1 MIAIT
6 SVAFSLTS
14 PYFIAAEITLFIW
27 AVATF
32 AAVPALQVGVVHFG
46 KDAPNLVSTINIGA
60 FNTGNA
66 LGAWAGGMAIEQGF
80 EMTHVPLVAALMA
93 LIGLV
98 VTAFTYLSAKG
109 KAAMPSPA
117 E

>member
-1 MIAIT
+1 MT
-6 SVAFSLTS
+6 SVAFGFTS
-14 PYFIAAEITLFIW
+14 PYFIAAEITLFVW

-66 LGAWAGGMAIEQGF
+66 LGAWAGGKVECGHKGSLQGR
-80 EMTHVPLVAALMA
+80 
-93 LIGLV
+93 GN
-98 VTAFTYLSAKG
+98 
-109 KAAMPSPA
+109 
-117 E
+117 